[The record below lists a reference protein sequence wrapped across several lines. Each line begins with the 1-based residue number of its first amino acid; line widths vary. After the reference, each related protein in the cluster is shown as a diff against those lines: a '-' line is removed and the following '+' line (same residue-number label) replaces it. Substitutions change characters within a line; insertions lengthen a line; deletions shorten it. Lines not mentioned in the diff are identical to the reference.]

1 MYAPCSSAF
10 GNTIWRSHNKC
21 SFWEPMMAY
30 LGHVI
35 LEQCVTMDAEKVVAV
50 QVWSTSRTVHV
61 VRGFLGLTGYYKKF
75 AGPLTKLLKEGGIP
89 LDT

>member
-1 MYAPCSSAF
+1 
-10 GNTIWRSHNKC
+10 
-21 SFWEPMMAY
+21 
-30 LGHVI
+30 
-35 LEQCVTMDAEKVVAV
+35 
-50 QVWSTSRTVHV
+50 V